1 MPRRHEGELPMVFK
15 PSMRFTA
22 PILIAAAAQVVA
34 AQAPLPEQAAWAL
47 RTSKSAAIMLLD
59 QSVASGF
66 ASLTSN
72 EALAEYNLQT
82 VGPDV
87 FKPGTQNRA
96 WADSMSGPN
105 DRWLIVGTKG
115 KFVAKG
121 RAVPTAAEL
130 AQLLASNGVV
140 SPERYLRQF
149 VRQNP
154 GNQEART
161 ELLNLLHK
169 KAINQTIKALGIAPE
184 TYQREIEAGMTAT
197 HWSRRA
203 IPKPTDKSKTLG
215 NEEDLIIWAT
225 FGQEMET
232 LFSDRS
238 WMAAPLSLGGYLAE
252 THSPTMQAV
261 YRRRLNQV
269 QDALIAMS
277 SNYQFWELWARF
289 KSAIPDKPSFSF
301 LDEIKPLP
309 PELGGRNDLIN
320 PKIINLLLEDAR
332 AHEDWTY
339 VRAILWP
346 QFLIE
351 FPPKT
356 QDGPDKNKSDELYF
370 KADSVDIYKNFIE
383 PLIEALVKS
392 GQERL
397 VLDVIYRFKDHRGN
411 IQDLEARLANLAK
424 RLNRDDLAPSWIIQ

>member
-1 MPRRHEGELPMVFK
+1 M
-15 PSMRFTA
+15 T
-22 PILIAAAAQVVA
+22 
-34 AQAPLPEQAAWAL
+34 
-47 RTSKSAAIMLLD
+47 
-59 QSVASGF
+59 
-66 ASLTSN
+66 
-72 EALAEYNLQT
+72 
-82 VGPDV
+82 
-87 FKPGTQNRA
+87 
-96 WADSMSGPN
+96 GPN
-105 DRWLIVGTKG
+105 DRWLIVGSKG
-115 KFVAKG
+115 QFVAKG

-169 KAINQTIKALGIAPE
+169 KATAQTIKALGITPE
-184 TYQREIEAGMTAT
+184 TYKREIGAEMTST
-197 HWSRRA
+197 LWSGA
-203 IPKPTDKSKTLG
+203 IPKPTDKSKVLG
-215 NEEDLIIWAT
+215 SEEDLVIWAT

-232 LFSDRS
+232 LFSDGS

-252 THSPTMQAV
+252 AHSPTMQAV

-269 QDALIAMS
+269 QDALITMS

-289 KSAIPDKPSFSF
+289 KGAIPDKPSFSF
-301 LDEIKPLP
+301 LDKIKPLP
-309 PELGGRNDLIN
+309 PELGGGNNLIN

-332 AHEDWTY
+332 VHEDWTY
-339 VRAILWP
+339 VRAILYP

-356 QDGPDKNKSDELYF
+356 QDGPDKSKSEELYF
-370 KADSVDIYKNFIE
+370 KADSVEIYTNFIE
-383 PLIEALVKS
+383 PLIEALVKC

-397 VLDVIYRFKDHRGN
+397 VLDVIYRFKDYRGN
-411 IQDLEARLANLAK
+411 IQDLEARLTNLAK
-424 RLNRDDLAPSWIIQ
+424 RLNRDDLTPSWIIQ